1 MTAVNPN
8 PTTLELATLHLEVV
22 EKLAG
27 RDFIRAWLDG
37 ATVEVEEPVPAP
49 TTIIE
54 KKKRGRRPGAAAD
67 SDRCIWKMVGGKQC
81 KNSKQD
87 GELCNIHKDKKHL
100 ISPTP

>member
-1 MTAVNPN
+1 MTAATTVP
-8 PTTLELATLHLEVV
+8 PTTELAVLHLEVV
-22 EKLAG
+22 EKLVG
-27 RDFIRAWLDG
+27 RDFIREWLDG
-37 ATVEVEEPVPAP
+37 ATIEIEEPAPAAV
-49 TTIIE
+49 TE

-67 SDRCIWKMVGGKQC
+67 ADRCIWKMVGGKQC